1 MEGKNIGVFPKLAV
15 SLWVKPKSL
24 SEDYS
29 ALMNTDSWTTGSM
42 HFQLLKDGQIELA
55 LCNDGQSDTSISL
68 STGEWANVVATVD
81 TSERIA
87 KVYVNG
93 VLEMQIPLSTGNPVH
108 LDKFNLGSWAGN
120 SRFLNGDMADVRI
133 YDRVLTP
140 VEIGAMTKERMSEDG
155 LVASWNFEN
164 IREGVVS
171 DVSGSNHNLV
181 ITSP

>member
-1 MEGKNIGVFPKLAV
+1 
-15 SLWVKPKSL
+15 
-24 SEDYS
+24 
-29 ALMNTDSWTTGSM
+29 MNTDSWTTGSM

-81 TSERIA
+81 TSERIV

-93 VLEMQIPLSTGNPVH
+93 ASEIQIPLSKGNPVR
-108 LDKFNLGSWAGN
+108 LDKIHLGSWAAN

-133 YDRVLTP
+133 YDRVLSP
-140 VEIGAMTKERMSEDG
+140 QEIDYLAEGKSPMGG
-155 LVASWNFEN
+155 LTASWNFEN